1 MTDIFRA
8 ILLGIVEGLTEFLP
22 VSSTAHIRIAQDLM
36 HIDRHD
42 AFWKMFAVV
51 IQLGAVLCLPIYFRK
66 RIVDLIR
73 TFPRGASGTGTAMTH
88 PLSLVVLATV
98 VTVGP
103 CYLMD
108 KKIGE
113 QLENMW
119 VIGGSLLVF
128 GVVMWVVDVLFTRP
142 TTPDLNAM
150 SWRQAICI
158 GAAQIVAA
166 AFPGTSRSM
175 STIAAGQIV
184 GLSRPAAL
192 EFSFFLSM
200 PIMFA
205 ASGLKLSQAIF
216 KKTPEGHVDMTAD
229 RWLVLAVGF
238 IVSFIVALVVVH
250 WFMGWVRRR
259 GFAPF
264 AIYRIIVG
272 ALVLI
277 FLTGNRP

>member
-1 MTDIFRA
+1 LTDIFRA